1 MGCLD
6 SKMDAKRKALAD
18 DWTGGEYAF
27 KVGSVADFT
36 AFCPLDKIAVKFC
49 GGEAKEYKDGIGELT
64 DAKLAEDK
72 AKELGDKIFEAL
84 KKLHADFKKSES
96 ESGKAFGKYEHKD
109 AFKQID
115 DAVKFW
121 CEKSGFEHKL
131 EEAKAP
137 EGMGGEEDKGEADAG
152 MNEGGDGEGEKKE
165 EAAATAPKRETP
177 ETSAFGDIAE
187 KVEIPKLL
195 LAMYVCFP
203 AFGDAVKAQVLD
215 YDFDGSGSDDLAGAA
230 TLIGA
235 YADAQEKAEGDSW
248 GCAWCT
254 DADLEE
260 LKAAAAEGSKQ
271 ALVFPG
277 TVVAWADEATA
288 VGNAGEGSG
297 KKKVIFKFNGKHFK
311 PAGDKAVVFHRQFA
325 TVKKC
330 EEKDGVTTV
339 ELADF
344 AEACFKTVAEWSAKV
359 KAAGEGAAAA
369 VDAAKDAAE
378 GDKAKEGD
386 AEGDKPADG

>member
-1 MGCLD
+1 
-6 SKMDAKRKALAD
+6 LAD

-27 KVGSVADFT
+27 KVGSVADFQ

-64 DAKLAEDK
+64 EAKLAEEK

-115 DAVKFW
+115 DAVTFW
-121 CEKSGFEHKL
+121 CEKSGFGHKL

-137 EGMGGEEDKGEADAG
+137 EGMGGEGDKGEGEGDGA
-152 MNEGGDGEGEKKE
+152 MNDGGDGEGDGEKKE

-215 YDFDGSGSDDLAGAA
+215 YDFDGSGSDDLAAAA

-235 YADAQEKAEGDSW
+235 YADAQEKADGESW

-277 TVVAWADEATA
+277 TVVAWADQETA

-297 KKKVIFKFNGKHFK
+297 KKKVIFKFAGKHFK

-325 TVKKC
+325 TISKL

-344 AEACFKTVAEWSAKV
+344 AEACFKTVAEWKAKLDELA
-359 KAAGEGAAAA
+359 KGAGAA
-369 VDAAKDAAE
+369 VDAAKEAAE
-378 GDKAKEGD
+378 GDKPKEGEGEG
-386 AEGDKPADG
+386 EGDKPADG

>member
-27 KVGSVADFT
+27 KVGSVADFK
-36 AFCPLDKIAVKFC
+36 AFCPLDTIALKFC
-49 GGEAKEYKDGIGELT
+49 GGDAKELKDGIGELT

-96 ESGKAFGKYEHKD
+96 ESGKAFGKYEHKE

-137 EGMGGEEDKGEADAG
+137 EGMEAEADKDKEADGGMNDGGEAD
-152 MNEGGDGEGEKKE
+152 EKKE
-165 EAAATAPKRETP
+165 EGAATAPKRETP

-215 YDFDGSGSDDLAGAA
+215 YDFDGSGNNDLAAAA

-235 YADAQEKAEGDSW
+235 YADAQEKAEGESW

-254 DADLEE
+254 DADLED
-260 LKAAAAEGSKQ
+260 LKAASAADAKQ

-277 TVVAWADEATA
+277 TVVAWADQDTA

-297 KKKVIFKFNGKHFK
+297 KKKVIFKFSGKHFK

-325 TVKKC
+325 TISKL

-344 AEACFKTVAEWSAKV
+344 ADAVFKTVAEWKGKVDEIAKGV
-359 KAAGEGAAAA
+359 GAAVEAGKEAA
-369 VDAAKDAAE
+369 ADA
-378 GDKAKEGD
+378 DKPKEDD
-386 AEGDKPADG
+386 AEKPGE